1 MPDQFRK
8 EMSPMYRIHKLP
20 APLALAVGA
29 LLVFS
34 TGAFA
39 DNSGKKG
46 DEAQSGGAK
55 TTQQTQ
61 PTSSHK
67 VMATTTST
75 PTTSAKPGAD
85 NPSGN
90 DPSKKDH
97 DNGVGNN
104 CDPGYGEGNQAKMPP
119 DEPTPT
125 TCGSKSQQ
133 VKQETKE
140 TKQETKQE
148 TKETTQET
156 KETTQETKETTQET
170 KETTQESK
178 ERTKQQNEE
187 QTEQENEEQS
197 EQETE
202 EQNESETEQSEQEN
216 EEQNE
221 SETEEQ
227 NEEQNEQETEVENQ
241 AEITIVI
248 NENGQLVI
256 NNTVVVNN
264 VITIGGVTVS
274 VNGNSLVF
282 NLTSN
287 VTIHLGATTVAFSN
301 GEVLVNGQV
310 LTGSL
315 TVNGMTFSLKGG
327 VLTITFASTTPSST
341 TTPAPTASGTVLGE
355 MANRTG
361 ANGNG
366 ASGGVLAETATAASA
381 ASGAVLA
388 STGLPIA
395 GGALGGLL
403 VLIGVGMAAIR
414 RRNSRP

>member
-1 MPDQFRK
+1 
-8 EMSPMYRIHKLP
+8 MYRIHKLP

-140 TKQETKQE
+140 TKQETKE
-148 TKETTQET
+148 TK
-156 KETTQETKETTQET
+156 KET

-178 ERTKQQNEE
+178 ETTQESKEQTEQQNEE
-187 QTEQENEEQS
+187 QTEQENEEQ
-197 EQETE
+197 
-202 EQNESETEQSEQEN
+202 NESETEQNEEQSEQET

-248 NENGQLVI
+248 NENGQFVI
-256 NNTVVVNN
+256 NNNVVVNN
-264 VITIGGVTVS
+264 VITIGGVTVT

-287 VTIHLGATTVAFSN
+287 ITIHLGATTVAFSN

-310 LTGSL
+310 LTGSM

-341 TTPAPTASGTVLGE
+341 TTTAPTASGTVLGE

-403 VLIGVGMAAIR
+403 VLIGAGMAAIR
-414 RRNSRP
+414 RRNSRD